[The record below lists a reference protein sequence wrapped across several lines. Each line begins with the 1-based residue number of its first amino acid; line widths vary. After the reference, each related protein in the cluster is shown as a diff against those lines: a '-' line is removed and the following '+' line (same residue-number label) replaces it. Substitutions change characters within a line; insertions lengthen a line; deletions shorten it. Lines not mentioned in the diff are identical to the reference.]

1 MKYYKRANGR
11 IFTKREKVSHL
22 YDVKVFSRNFRR
34 YFFRSGMTVRKF
46 LKMSGVGKSAF
57 YNWISGKNIPYM
69 RNIETICRIFKINVK
84 DLMGEEIK

>member
-1 MKYYKRANGR
+1 MGEYLLKEK
-11 IFTKREKVSHL
+11 KVSHL
-22 YDVKVFSRNFRR
+22 YDVKVFSRNFRK